1 MGSRL
6 LVKKLR
12 QGWGNG
18 FEGKPTA
25 CQKEDVPQSSSSSF
39 FPTLLDI
46 LIVFRFYCKQWC
58 NEYPCNHI
66 LMYMLNYVL
75 EKVLGSGMIGSKG
88 LNIFRAL
95 VSIVKLLSKK
105 VFQFMLPV
113 LYVWPPCHAPST
125 YFLVNCRYFFF
136 F

>member
-6 LVKKLR
+6 LVNKLR

-18 FEGKPTA
+18 IEGKPTA
-25 CQKEDVPQSSSSSF
+25 CQKEGMPQNSSF
-39 FPTLLDI
+39 FSTLLDI
-46 LIVFRFYCKQWC
+46 LIVFRPYCKQWC
-58 NEYPCNHI
+58 TEYPYNRI

-105 VFQFMLPV
+105 DFSV
-113 LYVWPPCHAPST
+113 YTS
-125 YFLVNCRYFFF
+125 N
-136 F
+136 

>member
-1 MGSRL
+1 MALRGSPL
-6 LVKKLR
+6 LAKRKMCHKVVLH
-12 QGWGNG
+12 
-18 FEGKPTA
+18 F
-25 CQKEDVPQSSSSSF
+25 F

-136 F
+136 FFNLIFA